1 MSNISNLHI
10 KPVHDVCRFVAN
22 NLLGDLMSAIPRM
35 RYEKLLANYVATPEI
50 LFYFS
55 ALKSR

>member
-1 MSNISNLHI
+1 
-10 KPVHDVCRFVAN
+10 
-22 NLLGDLMSAIPRM
+22 MSAIPRM

>member
-1 MSNISNLHI
+1 MMYA
-10 KPVHDVCRFVAN
+10 D
-22 NLLGDLMSAIPRM
+22 LLRIDLMSAIPRM